1 MALVHHI
8 LMFMKQ
14 SWFIINILGK
24 IRNKLE
30 RLITLCMNVRMLSM
44 IKQPDMVFF

>member
-14 SWFIINILGK
+14 CWFIINILGN

-30 RLITLCMNVRMLSM
+30 RLITLCMNVKMLIM
-44 IKQPDMVFF
+44 IKEPALVLF